1 MSSQGEPMTAALNKD
16 VVQLLQGVQRLDVD
30 VQDLKGRVIRLEGRM
45 DKLEARMER
54 LESSNGQILEQLKRI
69 TKVLTDSPARGQGPG
84 ELSAYLDTIERRL
97 TALKR

>member
-1 MSSQGEPMTAALNKD
+1 MTAAMNKE
-16 VVQLLQGVQRLDVD
+16 VAQLLQGVQRLDVD
-30 VQDLKGRVIRLEGRM
+30 LQELKGRVIRIEGRM

-54 LESSNGQILEQLKRI
+54 LESTNGQILEHIKRI
-69 TKVLTDSPARGQGPG
+69 SKVLTDPPARVQGQG

>member
-1 MSSQGEPMTAALNKD
+1 MTAALNKD
-16 VVQLLQGVQRLDVD
+16 VAQLLQGVQRLDVD

-69 TKVLTDSPARGQGPG
+69 SKTLTEPPMRGHGPGQNPG

>member
-1 MSSQGEPMTAALNKD
+1 MTAAMSKD
-16 VVQLLQGVQRLDVD
+16 AAQLLQGVQRLDAD

-45 DKLEARMER
+45 DKLESRMER

-69 TKVLTDSPARGQGPG
+69 SKTLTEPPMRGQSQNPG

>member
-1 MSSQGEPMTAALNKD
+1 MTAAMNRD
-16 VVQLLQGVQRLDVD
+16 VAQLLQGVQRLDVD

-54 LESSNGQILEQLKRI
+54 LESSNVQILEQLKRI
-69 TKVLTDSPARGQGPG
+69 SKVLTEPPVRGQGPG